1 MHYSFSD
8 SGSYIGVNRVRLNL
22 AYHGRN
28 TTFDVPEASKFDGGA
43 YAADIKVLEA
53 LPVWTGTP
61 NGLSL
66 WQNQKEAIAL
76 GAAYVRVSQ
85 QTGEPEGALVKMP
98 TGSGKSGVIAVLTR
112 CLPKVRRALVLT
124 PREGLVQQ
132 MHADIRRRFWA
143 NMGCAEPGN
152 KVWSDSGVEPAAIE
166 ILLPNR
172 ARTEQICNMVEASD
186 RTVLVGTLQALDKIR
201 TERDKLRRQ
210 AAGVPL
216 NEAKLAELTRLDRIL
231 DLLGTFDLVVVDEG
245 HYEPAPS
252 WSRSVRELALPTILL
267 SATPFR
273 NDYKLFTVRGSFAY
287 NFSFLKAADAKIV
300 RDVCFATLD
309 SQNGSATAI
318 NCFNEDIDQALADGD
333 ASAIKTFA
341 DQLLELAPLLTKDR
355 PAGSK
360 IIVRAASWSALATLQ
375 PLLAGSKQTDAVL
388 IHDQVGKGDNRKLHP
403 LRFVTVREAQNKAGE
418 ATFWL
423 HQTKLLEGID
433 DPMFVAVA
441 ILDGFTNDRQL
452 VQQIGR
458 VLRSTDAKRQQIQT
472 ATVVARNA
480 EQLARLKTSWA
491 QYLAFE
497 AAGEENLAS
506 IIPGE
511 AYLPERI
518 VPAMPDQQYVD
529 GSFRQRLPVTG
540 PLHRDDLLVPRRAAI
555 FAIGP
560 DFDATLAE
568 TETREGIVAR
578 NRFVV
583 HPVDDLPEGV
593 WGWTFFSVDES
604 PYLSRHF
611 VTEWQF
617 GVTLMVRINDRL
629 FVFDT
634 DGVPFD
640 ANKIGVTPLDRQI
653 LVRLFGPSSND
664 RKVRITKL
672 AATSLEMA
680 DRAIRATTTSTASFE
695 DTFTDLLDA
704 VLLPTNVAGYVGGT
718 ARYLGLSRSKV
729 TDASVR
735 RVGVDEYVRWA
746 TDIDRELTAATA
758 GNRVFDRFAQLTTP
772 DPEKAKNPRNI
783 LLDLQPLD
791 DFGAFIADREGQP
804 STPKA
809 PSLIDLCADID
820 DGQFQVTMSD
830 GSKLG
835 CSITYNPKS
844 GRYAISSDELNAIF
858 QQGFSASGMVMT
870 LTERINAEQAFRVL
884 TDEADKVYMHGKWA
898 KAREIVSDR
907 RVPALDVAVAVP
919 ALRDTF
925 VEKGE
930 AAWANGNVSKWQKES
945 IFGLTAK
952 YIGLTG
958 PAPDDYAKALREFP
972 LILLDDDGQEMA
984 DFILVSDSKVV
995 LLHAKALGKD
1005 DGDESASVTAIQ
1017 EVGRQ
1022 VAASLG
1028 FFLTSSP
1035 QIENDRWQRAYT
1047 ANKTTIPAPASGS
1060 IRIFRNT
1067 GGVAPADVADTVR
1080 AALRDRRIAK
1090 EVWLVAGRLLNIET
1104 ARKRA
1109 LANTLTNRTRQLL
1122 MYIDGLSTTCGRAN
1136 ARLRIFAH

>member
-1 MHYSFSD
+1 M
-8 SGSYIGVNRVRLNL
+8 GSNL
-22 AYHGRN
+22 AHHGRN
-28 TTFDVPEASKFDGGA
+28 TTFEVPGTSKFDSDG
-43 YAADIKVLEA
+43 YAADIKVLES

-85 QTGEPEGALVKMP
+85 RKGESEGALVKMP

-112 CLPKVRRALVLT
+112 CLPEVRRALVLT

-132 MHADIRRRFWA
+132 MYADIRRRFWA
-143 NMGCAEPGN
+143 NMGCAEPGDE
-152 KVWSDSGVEPAAIE
+152 VWSDSGVEPASVE

-172 ARTEQICNMVEASD
+172 TRTEQICNRAGGSD

-201 TERDKLRRQ
+201 TDRDKLRR
-210 AAGVPL
+210 
-216 NEAKLAELTRLDRIL
+216 EAVCGALEDTKTAELGRLDRIL

-252 WSRSVRELALPTILL
+252 WSRSVRELARPTILL

-287 NFSFLKAADAKIV
+287 NFPFQKAADAKIV
-300 RDVCFATLD
+300 RNVRFAKLD
-309 SQNGSATAI
+309 AQNGSATAI
-318 NCFNEDIDQALADGD
+318 NSSIEDTDQALSDGD
-333 ASAIKTFA
+333 ASAIKKFA
-341 DQLLELAPLLTKDR
+341 DQLLDLVPLLTKDH

-375 PLLAGSKQTDAVL
+375 PLLAGNGQTNAVL
-388 IHDQVGKGDNRKLHP
+388 IHDQVGKGDNGQVHP
-403 LRFVTVREAQNKAGE
+403 LRFVTVKEAQNKAGG

-441 ILDGFTNDRQL
+441 ILDDFTNDRQL

-480 EQLARLKTSWA
+480 EQLARLQTNWT

-497 AAGEENLAS
+497 TAGEESLAS

-511 AYLPERI
+511 AYLPEKI

-529 GSFRQRLPVTG
+529 GSFRERLPVTG

-560 DFDATLAE
+560 GFDATIAE
-568 TETREGIVAR
+568 TETREGILAR
-578 NRFVV
+578 NRFLV
-583 HPVDDLPEGV
+583 HPVVDLPEGV
-593 WGWTFFSVDES
+593 WGWTFFTVDES

-640 ANKIGVTPLDRQI
+640 ASKIGVTRLDRQI

-672 AATSLEMA
+672 AAASLEMA
-680 DRAIRATTTSTASFE
+680 DRAIRTTMTSTASFE

-735 RVGVDEYVRWA
+735 HVSVDDYVKWA
-746 TDIDRELTAATA
+746 TNIDQELTAATA
-758 GNRVFDRFAQLTTP
+758 GNRVFDRFAQLTSP
-772 DPEKAKNPRNI
+772 DPKKAMAPQNI
-783 LLDLQPLD
+783 LLDLQPFD
-791 DFGAFIADREGQP
+791 DFGVFIADREGQP
-804 STPKA
+804 TMPKA
-809 PSLIDLCADID
+809 PSVLDLCANID
-820 DGQFQVTMSD
+820 PTGHFQVSMID
-830 GSKLG
+830 GSKVD
-835 CSITYNPKS
+835 CSIRYSPKS
-844 GRYAISSDELNAIF
+844 GRYAISSDQLNAIF
-858 QQGFSASGMVMT
+858 QQGFSASGTVMT
-870 LTERINAEQAFRVL
+870 LTERINADQAFRVL
-884 TDEADKVYMHGKWA
+884 TDEVDKVYMHGKWA
-898 KAREIVSDR
+898 KAREIVSDG

-930 AAWANGNVSKWQKES
+930 AAWATGDIAKWHNES
-945 IFGLTAK
+945 IFGLTHK
-952 YIGLTG
+952 YISLTG
-958 PAPDDYAKALREFP
+958 QAPDAYAKALREFP
-972 LILLDDDGQEMA
+972 LVLLDDDGQEMA
-984 DFILVSDSKVV
+984 DFILVSESKVV

-1005 DGDESASVTAIQ
+1005 EGDESASVTAIQ

-1028 FFLTSSP
+1028 FFLTSAP

-1047 ANKTTIPAPASGS
+1047 ANKTTIPAPPSGS
-1060 IRIFRNT
+1060 IRIFRNSR
-1067 GGVAPADVADTVR
+1067 GLAPGDIAATVR

-1104 ARKRA
+1104 ARERA
-1109 LANTLTNRTRQLL
+1109 LANTLTNRTRQLI

-1136 ARLRIFAH
+1136 AKLRIFAH

>member
-1 MHYSFSD
+1 MTRV
-8 SGSYIGVNRVRLNL
+8 GSKLI
-22 AYHGRN
+22 YHNQG
-28 TTFDVPEASKFDGGA
+28 TTFNVPEAFEFDSAA

-53 LPVWTGTP
+53 LPVWTSTP

-66 WQNQKEAIAL
+66 WENQKEAIAL
-76 GAAYVRVSQ
+76 GTAYIRVSQ
-85 QTGEPEGALVKMP
+85 QTGEREGALVKMP

-124 PREGLVQQ
+124 PRKGLVEQ
-132 MHADIRRRFWA
+132 MFADIRCRFWET
-143 NMGCAEPGN
+143 MGCAKSGD
-152 KVWSDSGVEPAAIE
+152 KVWSDSSVEPASIE
-166 ILLPNR
+166 ILLPNKN
-172 ARTEQICNMVEASD
+172 RTEQICNRAEGSD
-186 RTVLVGTLQALDKIR
+186 RTVLVGTLQSLDKIR
-201 TERDKLRRQ
+201 TDRDKLRRQ
-210 AAGVPL
+210 AASAPL
-216 NEAKLAELTRLDRIL
+216 EDAKVAELARLDRVL
-231 DLLGTFDLVVVDEG
+231 DFLGTFDLVVVDEG

-267 SATPFR
+267 SATPLR

-287 NFSFLKAADAKIV
+287 NFPFPNAADAKIV
-300 RDVCFATLD
+300 REVCFATLN
-309 SQNGSATAI
+309 SQIGNAT
-318 NCFNEDIDQALADGD
+318 
-333 ASAIKTFA
+333 AIKTFA

-375 PLLAGSKQTDAVL
+375 PLLAGNKQTDAVL

-403 LRFVTVREAQNKAGE
+403 LRFFTVKEAQKKAVG

-433 DPMFVAVA
+433 DPMFIAVA
-441 ILDGFTNDRQL
+441 IMDGFTNDRQL

-458 VLRSTDAKRQQIQT
+458 VLRSTDAKRQQIQK
-472 ATVVARNA
+472 ATVVACNA
-480 EQLARLKTSWA
+480 EERARIETSWE

-497 AAGEENLAS
+497 AAGEKCLDS

-511 AYLPERI
+511 AYLPEKI
-518 VPAMPDQQYVD
+518 IPAMPDQQYVD
-529 GSFRQRLPVTG
+529 GSFRQRLPITG
-540 PLHRDDLLVPRRAAI
+540 PLSRDDILVPRRAAI
-555 FAIGP
+555 FTIGSN
-560 DFDATLAE
+560 FDETLAE

-583 HPVDDLPEGV
+583 HPIADLPEGI
-593 WGWTFFSVDES
+593 WGWTFFTVDES

-611 VTEWQF
+611 VTEWKF

-640 ANKIGVTPLDRQI
+640 ASKIGVTRLDRQI

-680 DRAIRATTTSTASFE
+680 DRAIRTTTTSTASFE

-704 VLLPTNVAGYVGGT
+704 VLLPTNVAGYVGST
-718 ARYLGLSRSKV
+718 ARYLGLGRSKV
-729 TDASVR
+729 TDASVC
-735 RVGVDEYVRWA
+735 RVGVDEYARWA
-746 TDIDRELTAATA
+746 TDIDRELTVATV

-772 DPEKAKNPRNI
+772 DPEKAKDPRNI

-791 DFGAFIADREGQP
+791 DFGVFIADREGQP
-804 STPKA
+804 STPKS
-809 PSLIDLCADID
+809 PSVIDLCADID

-830 GSKLG
+830 GSMLG

-844 GRYAISSDELNAIF
+844 GRYAISSDELNAIY
-858 QQGFSASGMVMT
+858 QQGLSALGKVMT
-870 LTERINAEQAFRVL
+870 LTERINAEQAFRII
-884 TDEADKVYMHGKWA
+884 TDEVDKVYMYGKWA
-898 KAREIVSDR
+898 QAREIVSDG

-930 AAWANGNVSKWQKES
+930 VAWAAGNIAKWHKES
-945 IFGLTAK
+945 IFGLTDK
-952 YIGLTG
+952 YIGIADS
-958 PAPDDYAKALREFP
+958 APDAYAEALLEFP
-972 LILLDDDGQEMA
+972 LVLLDDDGQEMA
-984 DFILVSDSKVV
+984 GFILVSDSKVV

-1005 DGDESASVTAIQ
+1005 GGDESASVKTIQ

-1035 QIENDRWQRAYT
+1035 QIENDRWQRPYT
-1047 ANKTTIPAPASGS
+1047 ANKITIPEPVSGN
-1060 IRIFRNT
+1060 IRIFRNA

-1080 AALRDRRIAK
+1080 TALRDRRIAK

-1104 ARKRA
+1104 ARERA
-1109 LANTLTNRTRQLL
+1109 LSNTLTNRMRQLL

-1136 ARLRIFAH
+1136 ARLRVFAH

>member
-1 MHYSFSD
+1 MKS
-8 SGSYIGVNRVRLNL
+8 NL

-28 TTFDVPEASKFDGGA
+28 TTFDVPDDLKFDGDA
-43 YAADIKVLEA
+43 YDENIKVLEA

-61 NGLSL
+61 TGLSL

-76 GAAYVRVSQ
+76 GAAYVCFSQ
-85 QTGEPEGALVKMP
+85 QTSEREAALIKMP

-112 CLPKVRRALVLT
+112 CLPKVRRTLVLT
-124 PREGLVQQ
+124 PREALVQQ
-132 MHADIRRRFWA
+132 MQADIRHRFWV
-143 NMGCAEPGN
+143 NMGCSEQGDR
-152 KVWSDSGVEPAAIE
+152 VWSDSSVEPASIQ

-172 ARTEQICNMVEASD
+172 NRTEQICNRVEVSD
-186 RTVLVGTLQALDKIR
+186 QTTRTILVGTLQALDKIR
-201 TERDKLRRQ
+201 TDRDKLRCLP
-210 AAGVPL
+210 AGL
-216 NEAKLAELTRLDRIL
+216 SLEDARGQELARLERIL
-231 DLLGTFDLVVVDEG
+231 KLLSTFDLVVVDEG

-252 WSRSVRELALPTILL
+252 WSRSVRELVRPTILL

-273 NDYKLFTVRGSFAY
+273 NDYKLFTVRGSFTY
-287 NFSFLKAADAKIV
+287 NFPFQKAADTKIV
-300 RDVCFATLD
+300 REICFASLD
-309 SQNGSATAI
+309 SQNCSATVI
-318 NCFNEDIDQALADGD
+318 NCSDEDIDQALGDSD
-333 ASAIKTFA
+333 ASTIKAFA
-341 DQLLELAPLLTKDR
+341 DQLLKLAPLLIKDR

-360 IIVRAASWSALATLQ
+360 IIVRGASWSALATLQ

-403 LRFVTVREAQNKAGE
+403 LRFVKVREAQNKAGK

-458 VLRSTDAKRQQIQT
+458 VLRSTDAKRQQNQT
-472 ATVVARNA
+472 ATVIARNA
-480 EQLARLKTSWA
+480 KQLERIKNSWK

-497 AAGEENLAS
+497 AAGEENLTS
-506 IIPGE
+506 IIPSE

-540 PLHRDDLLVPRRAAI
+540 PLHCDDLLIPRRAAI
-555 FAIGP
+555 FSIGP
-560 DFDATLAE
+560 GFDATLAE

-578 NRFVV
+578 NRFLV
-583 HPVDDLPEGV
+583 HPVADLPEGV
-593 WGWTFFSVDES
+593 WGWTFFTVTES

-640 ANKIGVTPLDRQI
+640 ANKIGVTRLDRNI
-653 LVRLFGPSSND
+653 LTRLFGQSNND

-718 ARYLGLSRSKV
+718 SRYLGLSRSKV

-735 RVGVDEYVRWA
+735 RIGVDEYVRWA
-746 TDIDRELTAATA
+746 IDIDSELSAKTE
-758 GNRVFDRFAQLTTP
+758 GNRVFNRFAEITKP
-772 DPEKAKNPRNI
+772 KVGKAKEPRNI
-783 LLDLQPLD
+783 LLDLQPFD
-791 DFGAFIADREGQP
+791 DFGGFIADREERL
-804 STPKA
+804 SILKA
-809 PSLIDLCADID
+809 PAMLDLCADIV
-820 DGQFQVTMSD
+820 DGEFQVTMID
-830 GSKLG
+830 GKKVH
-835 CSITYNPKS
+835 CFITYNPKF
-844 GRYAISSDELNAIF
+844 GRYTITSDELNSMF
-858 QQGFSASGMVMT
+858 QQGLSASGRIMT

-884 TDEADKVYMHGKWA
+884 TDETDKVYMYGKWV
-898 KAREIVSDR
+898 KAREIVSDK

-919 ALRDTF
+919 ALEYTF

-930 AAWANGNVSKWQKES
+930 AEWATGNITKWQNES

-952 YIGLTG
+952 YISLTG
-958 PAPDDYAKALREFP
+958 PAPDDYAKALSEFP

-995 LLHAKALGKD
+995 LLHAKALGKNS
-1005 DGDESASVTAIQ
+1005 GAKSASVTAIQ

-1067 GGVAPADVADTVR
+1067 EGVAPADIADKVS
-1080 AALRDRRIAK
+1080 AAFRDRRIAK

-1109 LANTLTNRTRQLL
+1109 LADTLTNRTRQLL

>member
-1 MHYSFSD
+1 MVSN
-8 SGSYIGVNRVRLNL
+8 I

-28 TTFDVPEASKFDGGA
+28 TTFDVPDAFKFDGVA
-43 YAADIKVLEA
+43 YDADIKFLEA
-53 LPVWTGTP
+53 LPVWSGTP
-61 NGLSL
+61 KGLSL
-66 WQNQKEAIAL
+66 WQNQKQAIAL

-85 QTGEPEGALVKMP
+85 PTSEREGALIKMP

-132 MHADIRRRFWA
+132 MHADIRRRFWV
-143 NMGCAEPGN
+143 NMGCAEPGDE
-152 KVWSDSGVEPAAIE
+152 VWSGPGVEPTSIE
-166 ILLPNR
+166 ILLPNST
-172 ARTEQICNMVEASD
+172 RTKKICNMVVDSD

-201 TERDKLRRQ
+201 TDRDKLKRKG
-210 AAGVPL
+210 AGGQL
-216 NEAKLAELTRLDRIL
+216 EDAKVAELARLDRIL
-231 DLLGTFDLVVVDEG
+231 ELLGTFDLVVVDEG

-287 NFSFLKAADAKIV
+287 NFSFPKAAEAKIV
-300 RDVCFATLD
+300 REVHFATLD
-309 SQNGSATAI
+309 SQDGSATAI
-318 NCFNEDIDQALADGD
+318 DSSNKDTDQELTDGD

-341 DQLLELAPLLTKDR
+341 TQLLELAPQLTKDH
-355 PAGSK
+355 PAGAK
-360 IIVRAASWSALATLQ
+360 IIVRAASWSALAALQ
-375 PLLAGSKQTDAVL
+375 PLLAGSRKANAVL
-388 IHDQVGKGDNRKLHP
+388 IHDQVGKGENRKGHP
-403 LRFVTVREAQNKAGE
+403 LRFVTVREAQNKAEE

-441 ILDGFTNDRQL
+441 ILDDFTNERQL

-480 EQLARLKTSWA
+480 EQFARLKTSWE

-497 AAGEENLAS
+497 TAGEESLAS

-511 AYLPERI
+511 AYLPEKI
-518 VPAMPDQQYVD
+518 VPGMPDQQYVD

-540 PLHRDDLLVPRRAAI
+540 PLHREDLLVPRRAAI
-555 FAIGP
+555 FTIGP

-568 TETREGIVAR
+568 TETREGILAR

-583 HPVDDLPEGV
+583 HPVTGLPKDV
-593 WGWTFFSVDES
+593 WGWTFFTVDES

-640 ANKIGVTPLDRQI
+640 ASKIGVTRLDRQI

-672 AATSLEMA
+672 AAASLEMA
-680 DRAIRATTTSTASFE
+680 DRAIRTTTTSTASFE

-735 RVGVDEYVRWA
+735 RVGVDDYVKWA
-746 TDIDRELTAATA
+746 TNIDRELTAVTV

-772 DPEKAKNPRNI
+772 DPDKAIEPRNI

-791 DFGAFIADREGQP
+791 DFGVFIADRDGQP
-804 STPKA
+804 STPMA
-809 PSLIDLCADID
+809 PSVLDLCADID
-820 DGQFQVTMSD
+820 AGQFQITMID
-830 GSKLG
+830 GNKVG
-835 CSITYNPKS
+835 CSISYNPKS

-858 QQGFSASGMVMT
+858 QQGLSASGTVMT

-898 KAREIVSDR
+898 KAREIVSDG
-907 RVPALDVAVAVP
+907 RVPALDVAVVVE

-930 AAWANGNVSKWQKES
+930 DAWANGNVTKWHKES

-958 PAPDDYAKALREFP
+958 PAPDEYAKALREFP
-972 LILLDDDGQEMA
+972 LVLLDDDGQEMA

-1035 QIENDRWQRAYT
+1035 QIENGRWQRAYT

-1060 IRIFRNT
+1060 IRIFRNSE
-1067 GGVAPADVADTVR
+1067 GLAPEDVADRVR

-1104 ARKRA
+1104 ARERA
-1109 LANTLTNRTRQLL
+1109 LASTLNNRTRQLI

>member
-1 MHYSFSD
+1 M
-8 SGSYIGVNRVRLNL
+8 GSNL
-22 AYHGRN
+22 AHHGRN
-28 TTFDVPEASKFDGGA
+28 TTFCVPDTSKFDSVA
-43 YAADIKVLEA
+43 YAADIKVLED

-61 NGLSL
+61 NCLSL

-76 GAAYVRVSQ
+76 GAAYVRVLQ
-85 QTGEPEGALVKMP
+85 QTGEREGALVKMP
-98 TGSGKSGVIAVLTR
+98 TGSGKSGVITVLTR
-112 CLPKVRRALVLT
+112 CLPDVRRALVLT

-132 MHADIRRRFWA
+132 MYADIRRRFWA
-143 NMGCAEPGN
+143 NMGCAEPGDE
-152 KVWSDSGVEPAAIE
+152 VWSGSGVEPAAIE
-166 ILLPNR
+166 ILLPNGT
-172 ARTEQICNMVEASD
+172 RTEQICNRAGGSS

-201 TERDKLRRQ
+201 TDRDKLRRK
-210 AAGVPL
+210 AASGRL
-216 NEAKLAELTRLDRIL
+216 EDAKVVELARLDRIL
-231 DLLGTFDLVVVDEG
+231 ELLGTFDLVVVDEG

-252 WSRSVRELALPTILL
+252 WSRSVRELARPTILL

-273 NDYKLFTVRGSFAY
+273 NDYKLFTVRGSFTY
-287 NFSFLKAADAKIV
+287 NFPFPKAADAKIV
-300 RDVCFATLD
+300 RQVRFATLD
-309 SQNGSATAI
+309 AHNGSATAI
-318 NCFNEDIDQALADGD
+318 NSSKEDTDQALTHDD
-333 ASAIKTFA
+333 KSAIKTFA
-341 DQLLELAPLLTKDR
+341 RQLLELAPSLTKDR
-355 PAGSK
+355 PAGSR

-375 PLLAGSKQTDAVL
+375 PLLAGSEQTNAVL

-403 LRFVTVREAQNKAGE
+403 LRFVTVREAQMKAGG
-418 ATFWL
+418 AIFWL

-472 ATVVARNA
+472 ATVVARNV
-480 EQLARLKTSWA
+480 EHLERLQTSWA

-511 AYLPERI
+511 AYLPEKI

-540 PLHRDDLLVPRRAAI
+540 PLHRHDLLVPRRAAI

-560 DFDATLAE
+560 DFDETLAE
-568 TETREGIVAR
+568 TETREGILAR

-583 HPVDDLPEGV
+583 HPVADLPEGV
-593 WGWTFFSVDES
+593 WGWTFFTVDES

-611 VTEWQF
+611 VTEWKF

-640 ANKIGVTPLDRQI
+640 ASKIGVTRLDRQI
-653 LVRLFGPSSND
+653 LVRLFGPSSSN

-672 AATSLEMA
+672 AAASLEMA
-680 DRAIRATTTSTASFE
+680 DRAIRTTTTSTASFE

-704 VLLPTNVAGYVGGT
+704 VLLPTNVAGYVGST

-735 RVGVDEYVRWA
+735 RVGVDDFVRWVS
-746 TDIDRELTAATA
+746 DIDRELTAATV

-772 DPEKAKNPRNI
+772 DPDKAKNPKNI

-791 DFGAFIADREGQP
+791 DFGAFIADGEGAS
-804 STPKA
+804 STLKA
-809 PSLIDLCADID
+809 PSVLDLCADIHA
-820 DGQFQVTMSD
+820 GHFQVTMVD
-830 GSKLG
+830 GSKVG
-835 CSITYNPKS
+835 CSISYNPKS

-858 QQGFSASGMVMT
+858 QQGLSASGTVMT
-870 LTERINAEQAFRVL
+870 LTERINTDQAFRVL
-884 TDEADKVYMHGKWA
+884 TDERDKVYMHGKWA
-898 KAREIVSDR
+898 KAREIVLDG

-919 ALRDTF
+919 ALSDAF

-930 AAWANGNVSKWQKES
+930 YAWANGDFTKWHKES

-958 PAPDDYAKALREFP
+958 PAPDAYAEALQEFP
-972 LILLDDDGQEMA
+972 LVLLDDDGQEMA

-995 LLHAKALGKD
+995 LLHAKALGKA

-1047 ANKTTIPAPASGS
+1047 ANKTTIPAPALGS
-1060 IRIFRNT
+1060 IRIFRNS
-1067 GGVAPADVADTVR
+1067 GGLAPGEVADTVR

-1090 EVWLVAGRLLNIET
+1090 EVWLVAGRLLNIKI
-1104 ARKRA
+1104 ARERA
-1109 LANTLTNRTRQLL
+1109 LANTLNNRTRQLI

-1136 ARLRIFAH
+1136 AKLRIFAH

>member
-1 MHYSFSD
+1 M
-8 SGSYIGVNRVRLNL
+8 GSNL
-22 AYHGRN
+22 AHHGRN
-28 TTFDVPEASKFDGGA
+28 TTFDVPDTSEFDGVA
-43 YAADIKVLEA
+43 YATDVKVLED

-85 QTGEPEGALVKMP
+85 QTGESEGALVKMP

-112 CLPKVRRALVLT
+112 CLPGVRRALVLT

-132 MHADIRRRFWA
+132 MHADIQRRFWA
-143 NMGCAEPGN
+143 NMGCAEPGDE
-152 KVWSDSGVEPAAIE
+152 VWSGPGVEPASIG

-172 ARTEQICNMVEASD
+172 TRTEQICNRAGDSD

-201 TERDKLRRQ
+201 TDRDKLRRK
-210 AAGVPL
+210 AAGGPL
-216 NEAKLAELTRLDRIL
+216 EDTEVAELARLDRLL

-252 WSRSVRELALPTILL
+252 WSRSVRELARPTILL

-287 NFSFLKAADAKIV
+287 NFPFPKAADAKIV
-300 RDVCFATLD
+300 RDVRFATLD
-309 SQNGSATAI
+309 AQDGSATAI
-318 NCFNEDIDQALADGD
+318 NSSSEDTDQALTDGD

-341 DQLLELAPLLTKDR
+341 GQLLDLAPSLTKDR

-375 PLLAGSKQTDAVL
+375 PLLAGKGQTDAVL

-403 LRFVTVREAQNKAGE
+403 LRFVTVREAQNKAGG

-458 VLRSTDAKRQQIQT
+458 VLRSTDAKRRQIQT

-480 EQLARLKTSWA
+480 EQLARLQTSWT

-497 AAGEENLAS
+497 TAGEESLAS

-511 AYLPERI
+511 AYLPEKI
-518 VPAMPDQQYVD
+518 VPAMPNQQYVD
-529 GSFRQRLPVTG
+529 GRFRQRLPVTG
-540 PLHRDDLLVPRRAAI
+540 PLHRGDLLVPRRAAI

-560 DFDATLAE
+560 DFDAALAE
-568 TETREGIVAR
+568 TETREGILAR

-583 HPVDDLPEGV
+583 HPVTDLPEDV
-593 WGWTFFSVDES
+593 WGWTFFTVDES
-604 PYLSRHF
+604 PFLGRHF

-617 GVTLMVRINDRL
+617 GVTLMVRINNRL

-640 ANKIGVTPLDRQI
+640 ASKIGVTRLDRQI

-672 AATSLEMA
+672 AAASLEMA
-680 DRAIRATTTSTASFE
+680 DRAIRTTTTSTASFE

-704 VLLPTNVAGYVGGT
+704 VLLPTNVAGYVGST
-718 ARYLGLSRSKV
+718 ARYLGLSRSKI

-746 TDIDRELTAATA
+746 TDIDRELTAVTA

-772 DPEKAKNPRNI
+772 DPGKAKEPRNI

-791 DFGAFIADREGQP
+791 DFGVFIADREGQP
-804 STPKA
+804 SIPKA
-809 PSLIDLCADID
+809 PSVLDLCADID
-820 DGQFQVTMSD
+820 AGHFQVTMID
-830 GSKLG
+830 GSKVG
-835 CSITYNPKS
+835 CSISYNPKS
-844 GRYAISSDELNAIF
+844 GRYAISSDGLNDIF
-858 QQGFSASGMVMT
+858 QQGLSASGTVMT
-870 LTERINAEQAFRVL
+870 LTERINADQAFRVL
-884 TDEADKVYMHGKWA
+884 TDEVDKVYMHGKWA
-898 KAREIVSDR
+898 KAREIVSDG

-919 ALRDTF
+919 ALKHTF
-925 VEKGE
+925 LEKGE
-930 AAWANGNVSKWQKES
+930 AAWATGNEAKWHKES
-945 IFGLTAK
+945 IFGLTSR
-952 YIGLTG
+952 YVGLTG
-958 PAPDDYAKALREFP
+958 PAPDAYAEALQEFP
-972 LILLDDDGQEMA
+972 LVLLDDDGQEMA

-1005 DGDESASVTAIQ
+1005 EGDESASVTAIQ

-1028 FFLTSSP
+1028 FFLTSAP
-1035 QIENDRWQRAYT
+1035 QIENGRWQRAYT
-1047 ANKTTIPAPASGS
+1047 ANKTTIPAPPSGS
-1060 IRIFRNT
+1060 IRIFRNSR
-1067 GGVAPADVADTVR
+1067 GLAPGDVADTVR

-1104 ARKRA
+1104 ARERA
-1109 LANTLTNRTRQLL
+1109 LANTLTNRTRQLI